1 MTDNVEKEEK
11 FLYKLST
18 LAGLSWFRHVVLLS
32 SSQDK
37 YVPFASARIEV
48 ANKNS
53 KISQEMAQNIIGKI
67 TARELYKLNVIFRF
81 EGFSF
86 DRAIGRSAHVATIEN
101 QKLMKML
108 LRGYSHL
115 FK

>member
-1 MTDNVEKEEK
+1 MADNIM
-11 FLYKLST
+11 
-18 LAGLSWFRHVVLLS
+18 
-32 SSQDK
+32 Q
-37 YVPFASARIEV
+37 
-48 ANKNS
+48 
-53 KISQEMAQNIIGKI
+53 KI
-67 TARELYKLNVIFRF
+67 TASAIYKLNVIFKF

-108 LRGYSHL
+108 LHGYSHL